1 MFKEILIILLLC
13 HSGMSQNET
22 LSREERSDKI
32 SATKVVLAQGLAG
45 LGQIAVNH
53 LSGKKIILI
62 FETFLIKNRLFFAN

>member
-1 MFKEILIILLLC
+1 
-13 HSGMSQNET
+13 MSQNET

-53 LSGKKIILI
+53 LSGKKLI
-62 FETFLIKNRLFFAN
+62 